1 MPFRGCACAFGDCLP
16 FLSGAVRVPF
26 GAMLA
31 FFGGRVW
38 LLDCVVDCGVHN

>member
-1 MPFRGCACAFGDCLP
+1 MCLWGLLAFWGKAR
-16 FLSGAVRVPF
+16 LSGAVRVPF